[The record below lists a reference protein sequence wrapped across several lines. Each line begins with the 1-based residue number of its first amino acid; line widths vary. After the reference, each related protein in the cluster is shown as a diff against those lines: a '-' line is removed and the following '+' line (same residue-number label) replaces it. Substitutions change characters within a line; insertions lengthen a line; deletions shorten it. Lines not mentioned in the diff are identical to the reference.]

1 MMRRA
6 AAIPI
11 NAKTSGPVLQRKCGC
26 GTHTIGGGQ
35 CDGCRKQTASL
46 KVGAAD
52 DEHEREAE
60 NVAAQVM
67 RMRAGG
73 GGFTSSPVRVQRR
86 ASQLGGATKV
96 DAAAE
101 GRIRGAAGSGDRL
114 SEPARAFLEPRF
126 GRDFS
131 NVRVHHDPDAAS
143 LAQRLDAEAFTVGRD
158 IFFNA
163 HRYNPSSAAGMHL
176 LAHELTHVAQ
186 QNAGAAEVV
195 QRAKIGYTTLGWS
208 DFKATPDATS
218 KRLASTISGFAVPNW
233 SSTKSVTA
241 TTTDCKRGKKADKA
255 DKEHEATV
263 FVDPTIYDAVAPL
276 MDQDTSWVKEQLK
289 DGPSYC
295 GKTKAKECQTFFAG
309 KNAGTFSLLDDKN
322 QPYATAKQASDCTD
336 PSFQNPCLARA
347 SALSAALLPHEQ
359 GHFDISKVIADKAV
373 PDMKAKAATFTATAT
388 GCGKTLAGNA
398 AQTKFNALNAGAALD
413 KRAKDWTDLRQKASD
428 DYDLPTETD
437 HGNDPKKQA
446 AWVADIKAKL
456 PKYDLNPPPAVTP
469 ATPSPAGSG
478 TPTPPPATPPPAS
491 PAPGTPTPKTQS
503 NLGGTD
509 PSFNVGEQGQFN
521 PDTEAEP

>member
-1 MMRRA
+1 MKQRA

-11 NAKTSGPVLQRKCGC
+11 NAKTAGPVLQRKCGC

-35 CDGCRKQTASL
+35 CDGCRKQTSL

-67 RMRAGG
+67 RMRAGRG
-73 GGFTSSPVRVQRR
+73 GVTPSPVRVQRR

-101 GRIRGAAGSGDRL
+101 GRIRGAAGKGDRL
-114 SEPARAFLEPRF
+114 SGPARAFLEPRF

-143 LAQRLDAEAFTVGRD
+143 LAQRLDAEAFTVGSD

-218 KRLASTISGFAVPNW
+218 NLQALTDSSLTVPNW
-233 SSTKSVTA
+233 KSTKNVNPTA
-241 TTTDCKRGKKADKA
+241 KDCKRGKKGDNA

-263 FVDPTIYDAVAPL
+263 FIDPAIYDAISPF
-276 MDQDTSWVKEQLK
+276 MDQDKSWVKEQLK

-309 KNAGTFSLLDDKN
+309 KNAGTFSLTDEKN

-336 PSFQNPCLARA
+336 SSFQNPCLARA
-347 SALSAALLPHEQ
+347 SALSTALLPHEQ

-373 PDMKAKAATFTATAT
+373 LDMKAKAATFTATAT

-398 AQTKFNALNAGAALD
+398 AQTKFNAMNAGAALD

-437 HGNDPKKQA
+437 HGRDPKKQA

-456 PKYDLNPPPAVTP
+456 PKHDLNPPPVPVTP
-469 ATPSPAGSG
+469 PPAGSG
-478 TPTPPPATPPPAS
+478 APAPPPTGSGTPAPPPTGSGA
-491 PAPGTPTPKTQS
+491 PAPAPKAQS
-503 NLGGTD
+503 TG
-509 PSFNVGEQGQFN
+509 
-521 PDTEAEP
+521 TEAESNP